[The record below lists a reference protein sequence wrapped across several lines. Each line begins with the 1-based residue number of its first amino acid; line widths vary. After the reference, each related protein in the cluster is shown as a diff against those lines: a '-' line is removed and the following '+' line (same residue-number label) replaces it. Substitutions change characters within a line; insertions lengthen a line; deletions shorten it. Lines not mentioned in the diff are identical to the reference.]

1 MLCPAELH
9 LFPNPNQP
17 VLLPARSFLFAAL
30 LPIVMTG
37 WIPLVMFE
45 RRPTWDDGAV
55 AAHEYLAVMLGA
67 GALCAYASCAWQ
79 FTRKGRGTVAPW
91 DGPRKLVQRGL
102 YRWVR
107 NPMYI
112 SLGLILLSEAAYFES
127 WRIAL
132 YLLCMTCVAQLLVVL
147 HEEPELSFRF
157 GAMYEDY
164 KRAVPRWFPRRP
176 RPTAFELDPSSVE
189 R

>member
-1 MLCPAELH
+1 MRRASEPGLFRALH
-9 LFPNPNQP
+9 AL
-17 VLLPARSFLFAAL
+17 VLLIIRGILFSLL
-30 LPIVMTG
+30 LPGVMTG
-37 WIPLVMFE
+37 WVPLVMFE
-45 RRPTWDDGAV
+45 RHPVWHDGAI
-55 AAHEYLAVMLGA
+55 AAHEWLAVALATAGIGA
-67 GALCAYASCAWQ
+67 YMSCVWQ
-79 FTRKGRGTVAPW
+79 FLRKGRGTVAPW

-112 SLGLILLSEAAYFES
+112 SLGVVVASEAMYFES

-132 YLLCMTCVAQLLVVL
+132 YLLCISCIAQLAVVL
-147 HEEPELSFRF
+147 LEEPELSFRF

-164 KRAVPRWFPRRP
+164 KRIVPRWFPRRP
-176 RPTAFELDPSSVE
+176 RPTAFELDTSSVE

>member
-1 MLCPAELH
+1 M
-9 LFPNPNQP
+9 
-17 VLLPARSFLFAAL
+17 V
-30 LPIVMTG
+30 G
-37 WIPLVMFE
+37 WVPLVFFE
-45 RRPTWDDGAV
+45 RRLALNEGGV
-55 AAHEYLAVMLGA
+55 APHEWSALALGLAGLAGYLHCVWHFA
-67 GALCAYASCAWQ
+67 
-79 FTRKGRGTVAPW
+79 RKGRGTVAPW

-112 SLGLILLSEAAYFES
+112 SLGLILLAETVYFES

-132 YLLCMTCVAQLLVVL
+132 YLLCATCVAQLFVVL
-147 HEEPELSFRF
+147 HEEPEMSFRF

-176 RPTAFELDPSSVE
+176 RPAAFELEPSSME

>member
-1 MLCPAELH
+1 
-9 LFPNPNQP
+9 
-17 VLLPARSFLFAAL
+17 
-30 LPIVMTG
+30 MTG
-37 WIPLVMFE
+37 WAPFVFFE
-45 RRPTWDDGAV
+45 RHPEWNENGLAPHEWAALPLGV
-55 AAHEYLAVMLGA
+55 AGLWGYLV
-67 GALCAYASCAWQ
+67 CAWH
-79 FTRKGRGTVAPW
+79 FARKGRGTVAPW

-112 SLGLILLSEAAYFES
+112 SLGLILLSEAVYFES

-132 YLLCMTCVAQLLVVL
+132 YLLCMSCVAQLFVVL
-147 HEEPELSFRF
+147 HEEPEMSFRF

-164 KRAVPRWFPRRP
+164 KRVVPRWFPRRP
-176 RPTAFELDPSSVE
+176 QPSALELDPSSAE

>member
-1 MLCPAELH
+1 MRRAGPADLLPVLH
-9 LFPNPNQP
+9 AHVLLNLRGLLFAF
-17 VLLPARSFLFAAL
+17 LLPA
-30 LPIVMTG
+30 VMAG
-37 WIPLVMFE
+37 WVPLVMFE
-45 RRPTWDDGAV
+45 HRPAWDDGAIAV
-55 AAHEYLAVMLGA
+55 HEWLAVALATGGLA
-67 GALCAYASCAWQ
+67 GYASCAWQ
-79 FTRKGRGTVAPW
+79 FLRKGRGTVAPW

-112 SLGLILLSEAAYFES
+112 SLGVVVASEAIYFES

-132 YLLCMTCVAQLLVVL
+132 YLLCLACIAQLAVVL
-147 HEEPELSFRF
+147 HEEPELSFRY

-164 KRAVPRWFPRRP
+164 KRIVPRWFPRRP
-176 RPTAFELDPSSVE
+176 QPTAFELDPSSVE

>member
-1 MLCPAELH
+1 MILLARSV
-9 LFPNPNQP
+9 LFAFLVP
-17 VLLPARSFLFAAL
+17 VLL
-30 LPIVMTG
+30 VG

-45 RRPTWDDGAV
+45 RHPEWSQGGLAP
-55 AAHEYLAVMLGA
+55 HEWLAVLLAAA
-67 GALCAYASCAWQ
+67 GLAGYLHCAWQ

-91 DGPRKLVQRGL
+91 DGPRRLVQRGL

-107 NPMYI
+107 NPMYL
-112 SLGLILLSEAAYFES
+112 SLGLVVLAEVLYFES
-127 WRIAL
+127 WRIGL
-132 YLLCMTCVAQLLVVL
+132 YLLCLACVAQLLVVL
-147 HEEPELSFRF
+147 HEEPELGFRF

-176 RPTAFELDPSSVE
+176 KPAAFELDPSSVE

>member
-1 MLCPAELH
+1 LLARDGRLGFVPGT
-9 LFPNPNQP
+9 NP
-17 VLLPARSFLFAAL
+17 VLLPVRSVLFAVL
-30 LPIVMTG
+30 LPAVMTG

-45 RRPTWDDGAV
+45 HYPAWDDGYM
-55 AAHEYLAVMLGA
+55 AAHEWLAVALAAA
-67 GALCAYASCAWQ
+67 GIVAYASCAWQ

-112 SLGLILLSEAAYFES
+112 SLGAVVASEAIYFES

-132 YLLCMTCVAQLLVVL
+132 YLLCLACIAQLFVVL
-147 HEEPELSFRF
+147 HEEPEMGFRY

-176 RPTAFELDPSSVE
+176 RPTAFELDSTSVE